1 MQCPNC
7 RLPLKGAMQF
17 CPRCGVPLPPQPP
30 RPQPEADQFSSKSAE
45 VGYEAYRAFTAALFA
60 FFGIYFMMLP
70 AQTSM
75 LTMYGTSAVA
85 SFSLIWPS
93 LIKPAMMLLLLEAVL
108 QLAFAHNIRGRNWAI
123 ASLASTG
130 GMCAAGGAFL
140 LQTPVPSEAFLHPDI
155 VPLAG
160 ESRTVCIFLL
170 GIGIPLLQGAL
181 SFCRASYKSTALRSL
196 LVEVVFLALSLG
208 GLYLGCAY
216 LGMGIRGVMAAFLGP
231 LAAMAVSL
239 AANRRVFSAGS
250 QPPQAPNPP
259 TMPHPTMNP

>member
-108 QLAFAHNIRGRNWAI
+108 QFAFALFSGAG
-123 ASLASTG
+123 TG
-130 GMCAAGGAFL
+130 PSPPWPAPGAC
-140 LQTPVPSEAFLHPDI
+140 V
-155 VPLAG
+155 
-160 ESRTVCIFLL
+160 
-170 GIGIPLLQGAL
+170 
-181 SFCRASYKSTALRSL
+181 
-196 LVEVVFLALSLG
+196 
-208 GLYLGCAY
+208 
-216 LGMGIRGVMAAFLGP
+216 
-231 LAAMAVSL
+231 
-239 AANRRVFSAGS
+239 
-250 QPPQAPNPP
+250 
-259 TMPHPTMNP
+259 